1 MFFCSVS
8 QVLPDWL
15 MAQWNEVSWSSPTD
29 RSEVYLFTGLAL
41 GSTILFYL
49 SVLSCYQATINSSRN
64 LHRNMLEAVVRTT
77 VHFFDTNPSGRICN
91 RFSKDIGLMDE
102 KLFAAFFDLLDIF
115 LGTFLSVGI
124 PSVSNFWVVLAA
136 VPLAAL
142 VTYYGLYCLQ
152 TSRDVSRLEAINRSP
167 VYSHL
172 SLTLEGIVNIR
183 TYQQQEH
190 FVREFFR

>member
-1 MFFCSVS
+1 
-8 QVLPDWL
+8 
-15 MAQWNEVSWSSPTD
+15 MAQWDDVSWGSSME
-29 RSEVYLFTGLAL
+29 RSEVYLYTGLAL
-41 GSTILFYL
+41 GSTLLFYL
-49 SVLSCYQATINSSRN
+49 SAFSCYQATINSSRN

-77 VHFFDTNPSGRICN
+77 VQFFDTNPSGRICN

-102 KLFAAFFDLLDIF
+102 SLFAAFFDLLAIF
-115 LGTFLSVGI
+115 WEMLLSVGI

-142 VTYYGLYCLQ
+142 VTYYGMYCLKI
-152 TSRDVSRLEAINRSP
+152 SRDMSRLEAINRSP

-190 FVREFFR
+190 FAREFFR